1 MSCKITG
8 IALTL
13 LLSGATGCIREDLSG
28 CRPGVGVVYEYSL
41 NTEQENLFGEEVGK
55 VTTYAFDE
63 EGIFVGSYSDA
74 GEHLTNDFRMVLP
87 LPDGVYTLV
96 VWAGPLGDY
105 IVGDNSTS
113 DFSEPEVGKTRIG
126 DFMLKYRSDEL
137 TVGSKVDDLYH
148 GIIEG
153 VVSDYTRSNTYT
165 VSLTKNTSDVSVTL
179 VDTTPGTTTDGSA
192 AGRADDRFE
201 VYCTS
206 ANGRYNADNTL
217 GDGAL
222 TLTYT
227 PYDRTDEGQESRQT
241 MSMMRLM
248 ADGSCQSVLVVH
260 DKEQNTDIYRKP
272 LVDAIMENPGFATQ
286 EDLDRADQFDFR
298 IKLEMN
304 VVAEVWINGW
314 KIVEITPGL

>member
-1 MSCKITG
+1 M
-8 IALTL
+8 
-13 LLSGATGCIREDLSG
+13 
-28 CRPGVGVVYEYSL
+28 
-41 NTEQENLFGEEVGK
+41 
-55 VTTYAFDE
+55 TTYAFDE
-63 EGIFVGSYSDA
+63 NGIFVGSYSDA
-74 GEHLTNDFRMVLP
+74 GEHLTNDYRMVLP

-113 DFSEPEVGKTRIG
+113 DFSAPEAGVTRIEN
-126 DFMLKYRSDEL
+126 FMLKYRVDDEPAVDSD
-137 TVGSKVDDLYH
+137 VDDLYH

-165 VSLTKNTSDVSVTL
+165 VSLTKNTSDVRVTL
-179 VDTTPGTTTDGSA
+179 VDTTPGNTTDGSA

-241 MSMMRLM
+241 MSMLRLM
-248 ADGSCQSVLVVH
+248 ADGSCQSMLVVH

-272 LVDAIMENPGFATQ
+272 LVDAIMENPALATQ
-286 EDLDRADQFDFR
+286 EDLDREDLFDFR

-314 KIVEITPGL
+314 KIVDITPDL